1 VESEVVVPRDVDVE
15 SRDREL
21 RAATVRV
28 IVDRGVAG
36 VTIRRVAA
44 ELGRSTT
51 AVTHYVADRDELL
64 ARVVGGALSERRDHA
79 ERLVADAGDALWALI
94 EWSVQSGRDPV
105 WPALAAAAAAD
116 VEPVVTGLVASFET
130 WWTDLVAEVVSDRVA
145 VGVSVPEAAA
155 AIGVVVDGLILASD
169 ASRRSDAERRR
180 LARMLIEPLLAR

>member
-1 VESEVVVPRDVDVE
+1 MPREVDVE

-28 IVDRGVAG
+28 IVDHGVAG

-44 ELGRSTT
+44 DLGRSTT

-64 ARVVGGALSERRDHA
+64 VRAVGGVLSERRVHS
-79 ERLVADAGDALWALI
+79 ERLVAEADDALWALI

-105 WPALAAAAAAD
+105 WPALVAAAAAD
-116 VEPVVTGLVASFET
+116 VEPVVTVLVESFET
-130 WWTDLVAEVVSDRVA
+130 WWTDLVADLVSDRVA
-145 VGVSVPEAAA
+145 VGRGVPEVAA

-169 ASRRSDAERRR
+169 ASRRSDAERRQ
-180 LARMLIEPLLAR
+180 LARLLIEPLLAR

>member
-1 VESEVVVPRDVDVE
+1 VPRAVDVE

-21 RAATVRV
+21 REATLRV
-28 IVDRGVAG
+28 IVGHGVAG

-64 ARVVGGALSERRDHA
+64 ARVVGGVLAVRQDHA
-79 ERLVADAGDALWALI
+79 ERLVADADDALWALI

-105 WPALAAAAAAD
+105 WPAMVAAAAAD
-116 VEPVVTGLVASFET
+116 VEPVVTGLVGSFET
-130 WWTDLVAEVVSDRVA
+130 WWTDLVEDLVSARVA
-145 VGVSVPEAAA
+145 DGISAAEAAA

-169 ASRRSDAERRR
+169 ADGRTDTERRR
-180 LARMLIEPLLAR
+180 LVQLLVEPLLAR

>member
-1 VESEVVVPRDVDVE
+1 VPREVDVE

-28 IVDRGVAG
+28 MVDHGVAG

-44 ELGRSTT
+44 DLGRSTT

-64 ARVVGGALSERRDHA
+64 VRAVGGVLSERRHHA
-79 ERLVADAGDALWALI
+79 ERLVAEADDPLWALI

-105 WPALAAAAAAD
+105 WPALVAAAAAD
-116 VEPVVTGLVASFET
+116 VEPVVTVLVASFET
-130 WWTDLVAEVVSDRVA
+130 WWTDLVADLVSDRVA
-145 VGVSVPEAAA
+145 RGVSVTDVAA

-169 ASRRSDAERRR
+169 AEHRTDAERRR
-180 LARMLIEPLLAR
+180 LARMLIEPLLGRRSVDR